1 MHSHSNEK
9 NSVALSSVFASLFLT
24 LTKLIVGMV
33 TGSMGIISEAA
44 HSLLDFFAA
53 ALTFFSVK
61 FGDRPADEKHPY
73 GHGKMESVSALIET
87 GLLFITSAWIIYES
101 VRRLISKDIEIEL
114 AWYAFAVVILSII
127 VDISRSRSL
136 SRVAKETKSQALEAD
151 ALHFTSDIYSSLVV
165 LLGLV
170 LVGLGIKGADAIA
183 AICVS
188 IFVARAGYSLGKRT
202 IDTLID
208 SSPQEICEKVKNI
221 VEKTDGI
228 ISIEKVRA
236 REIGINSF
244 IELTINVNR
253 SLAASKIKEIEEEI
267 CRKIDED
274 IPHAEVIIQSQPIQL
289 DNENIIETVQIIAAK
304 NNIPVHDIVIDKL
317 DGTKFVSYDMEVPD
331 NLNIEECHEM
341 ATELENQIREELGED
356 IELNS
361 HIEPIK
367 KDSVLSSKITEEE
380 KEEVL
385 KAIKEVDEEIKEF
398 YDMHNILIRKIGN
411 KFFIS
416 LHCCADPKLNIES
429 VHNATNRFEYLIKN
443 KIKEIKRVV
452 VHIEPKSEN

>member
-1 MHSHSNEK
+1 MHSHSHEK
-9 NSVALSSVFASLFLT
+9 NSVALSSVLASFFLT
-24 LTKLIVGMV
+24 VTKLIVGVV
-33 TGSMGIISEAA
+33 TGSLGIISEAA

-53 ALTFFSVK
+53 GLTLFSVK
-61 FGDRPADEKHPY
+61 FGDKPADEKHPY

-101 VRRLISKDIEIEL
+101 VSRLISKDIEIEL
-114 AWYAFAVVILSII
+114 AWYSFAVIILSIV

-136 SRVAKETKSQALEAD
+136 YRVAKETKSQALEAD
-151 ALHFTSDIYSSLVV
+151 ALHFSSDIYSSLVV
-165 LLGLV
+165 LIGLI

-188 IFVARAGYSLGKRT
+188 IFVAKAGYSLGKRT

-208 SSPQEICEKVKNI
+208 SSPQEICEKVKNV
-221 VEKTDGI
+221 VENTDGI

-236 REIGINSF
+236 REIGMNSF

-253 SLAASKIKEIEEEI
+253 NLAASKIKEIEEEI
-267 CRKIDED
+267 CIRINED
-274 IPHAEVIIQSQPIQL
+274 IPHSEIIIQSKPIQL

-317 DGTKFVSYDMEVPD
+317 DDKKFVSYDMEVSD
-331 NLNIEECHEM
+331 NLNIEQCHEM
-341 ATELENQIREELGED
+341 ATELEDQIKKELGED

-367 KDSVLSSKITEEE
+367 KDSILSSRITEEE
-380 KEEVL
+380 KANVL
-385 KAIKEVDEEIKEF
+385 KVIEEADQEIEEF
-398 YDMHNILIRKIGN
+398 YGMHNILIRKIGN

-416 LHCCADPKLNIES
+416 LHCYADPKLNIES
-429 VHNATNRFEYLIKN
+429 VHNITNRFEYLIKN
-443 KIKEIKRVV
+443 KMEEIKRVV
-452 VHIEPKSEN
+452 IHVEPKSEN